1 MFPRL
6 KMRMKKLTKKGS
18 IIEIQVKRW
27 LLFLA
32 GPVIPVQAP
41 IMYRFGQM
49 V

>member
-18 IIEIQVKRW
+18 IRIQVKRW

-32 GPVIPVQAP
+32 GPVIPVQASV
-41 IMYRFGQM
+41 MYRFGQM